1 MLFML
6 SFDMNTLKYLL
17 AKLKSNF
24 AATDELNSK
33 VDKVKGK
40 DLSTNNFSNDDL
52 ANINSSFNDAEIEGK
67 DGQLMLTFYATSVD
81 GTKTK
86 IKSIDLDI

>member
-24 AATDELNSK
+24 AATDELNGK
-33 VDKVKGK
+33 VDKVEGK

-52 ANINSSFNDAEIEGK
+52 ANINSSFNDTEIEEK
-67 DGQLMLTFYATSVD
+67 DGQLILTFYATSVD